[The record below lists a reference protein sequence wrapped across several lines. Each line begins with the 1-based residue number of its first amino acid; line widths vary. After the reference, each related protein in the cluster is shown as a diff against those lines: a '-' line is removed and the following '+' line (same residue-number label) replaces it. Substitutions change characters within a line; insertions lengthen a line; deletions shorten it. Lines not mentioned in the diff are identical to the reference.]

1 MFNTINTLF
10 RGANARA
17 EEKFRDHFAI
27 DLIDQKIRE
36 SQVGLQAAKSTL
48 ASLIMRERNETRQI
62 DALQDRVEKLTNSA
76 VAAVKDDRQQLATDA
91 ASAIA
96 QMENELTVRRDT
108 TARIE
113 SKIMRLRSSVEQA
126 NRRITD
132 LKQSAITAKAIHQ
145 ERRIQV
151 KLHAFTP
158 NQDSISEAEELIS
171 RVVDQDDPFEQS
183 EILREIDANLKFEDI
198 GERLAAQGYGAGT
211 KITAADVLARI
222 QPNQGE

>member
-36 SQVGLQAAKSTL
+36 AQVGLQAAKSTL
-48 ASLIMRERNETRQI
+48 ASLILRERNEHRQI
-62 DALQDRVEKLTNSA
+62 EALQSRISKLTEST
-76 VAAVKDDRQQLATDA
+76 VAALADGRQELAAEA
-91 ASAIA
+91 AQGIA
-96 QMENELTVRRDT
+96 QMENERTVRRDT
-108 TARIE
+108 AERIE
-113 SKIMRLRSSVEQA
+113 SKIIRLRGSVEA
-126 NRRITD
+126 TNRRIID

-151 KLHAFTP
+151 KLNSFAP
-158 NQDSISEAEELIS
+158 RQNSLEEAEELIS

-198 GERLAAQGYGAGT
+198 GERLTAQGYGIGT
-211 KITAADVLARI
+211 KTTAADVLARLRKSDD
-222 QPNQGE
+222 

>member
-10 RGANARA
+10 KGANARA

-36 SQVGLQAAKSTL
+36 AQVGLQAAKSTL
-48 ASLIMRERNETRQI
+48 ASLIMRERSEQRQI
-62 DALQDRVEKLTNSA
+62 EALKTRIDKLTQST
-76 VAAVKDDRQQLATDA
+76 VAALADDRTELASEA
-91 ASAIA
+91 AQGIA
-96 QMENELTVRRDT
+96 QMENEMVVRRDT
-108 TARIE
+108 ATRIE
-113 SKIMRLRSSVEQA
+113 SKITRLRTSVEAA
-126 NRRITD
+126 NRRIID

-151 KLHAFTP
+151 KLNSFAP
-158 NQDSISEAEELIS
+158 RQNSIEEAEELIS

-198 GERLAAQGYGAGT
+198 GERLAEQGYGVASKT
-211 KITAADVLARI
+211 TAADVLARL
-222 QPNQGE
+222 QSETN